1 MISLFFFYFIVLKY
15 ILLILPPKYTLLH
28 HLQCLLSSGHNHP
41 LPWKKHLIYSPVSFF
56 SSLFYSV
63 SAMKGIF
70 VNATVYY
77 TLPQPSFITPSI
89 LPTSGPLCV
98 FFFFFFLPQGLC
110 MCCSLYL
117 GYLGSLPHCFQVLFR
132 FLFSETFYISPK
144 IIVPLDL
151 LTSGVS

>member
-98 FFFFFFLPQGLC
+98 FFFFFFTSGP
-110 MCCSLYL
+110 LY
-117 GYLGSLPHCFQVLFR
+117 VLFPLPGISW
-132 FLFSETFYISPK
+132 LFTSLLSGFIQ
-144 IIVPLDL
+144 VPFQ
-151 LTSGVS
+151 

>member
-98 FFFFFFLPQGLC
+98 FFFFFFYLRAFVCAVPSTWDILA
-110 MCCSLYL
+110 LYL
-117 GYLGSLPHCFQVLFR
+117 IAFR
-132 FLFSETFYISPK
+132 FYSGSFSVRLSISHLK
-144 IIVPLDL
+144 
-151 LTSGVS
+151 